1 MRALSQ
7 TQITLNNTAWLPTS
21 HSYLLRDTAPGGTS
35 GKESACQC
43 RRHKRY
49 SFDPWVGMI
58 PWSRKWQPTPVF
70 LAGKSHGQRSLVGY
84 SPQGRKES
92 DMTEHTHTHTHT
104 HTQVILSSLHLP
116 HRIDFQ
122 LAPLFSVVPF
132 FARKRHS
139 CTIHHFCQII
149 FPNPREQH
157 YLLFSL
163 SLTEKPLNWMLIFC
177 RPSMSQNGLKNL
189 SWHICISLRSFQRKN
204 CSVKLISGAASLPCS
219 RPPLALYFTLP
230 SLLGQSVIFSSAGI
244 LLKSHLCDHTSLQPS
259 RSFEHRRGL

>member
-7 TQITLNNTAWLPTS
+7 TQITLNNKAWLPTS
-21 HSYLLRDTAPGGTS
+21 HSYLLRDTAPGGTG

-49 SFDPWVGMI
+49 SLDPWVGMI

-104 HTQVILSSLHLP
+104 HTILSSLHLP

-122 LAPLFSVVPF
+122 LASLFSVVPF
-132 FARKRHS
+132 FARKRH
-139 CTIHHFCQII
+139 
-149 FPNPREQH
+149 
-157 YLLFSL
+157 
-163 SLTEKPLNWMLIFC
+163 
-177 RPSMSQNGLKNL
+177 
-189 SWHICISLRSFQRKN
+189 
-204 CSVKLISGAASLPCS
+204 
-219 RPPLALYFTLP
+219 
-230 SLLGQSVIFSSAGI
+230 
-244 LLKSHLCDHTSLQPS
+244 
-259 RSFEHRRGL
+259 